1 MPYLSY
7 LQFGDPDV
15 GVDFMF
21 NIPCNPTYG
30 GLVTV
35 TLTTLSGTPDLP
47 FLLTVSAN
55 SITIQYATD
64 SDGNV
69 RTDEYPTNYNS
80 GIAAA
85 IAANPDAAALVE
97 MLVFF
102 DDINDQTPFE
112 VPQDMG
118 LVDSPGPNSNGASV
132 YVSCTGGGSTPAS
145 YIYGG

>member
-7 LQFGDPDV
+7 LQLGDPDV
-15 GVDFMF
+15 GVDLLY

-30 GLVTV
+30 GVVIV
-35 TLTTLSGTPDLP
+35 TLTTLSNTPDLP

-64 SDGNV
+64 GTGQIRV
-69 RTDEYPTNYNS
+69 DEYPTNYNS

-85 IAANPDAAALVE
+85 IAASPAAALVE

-102 DDINDQTPFE
+102 DDVNDQTPFE
-112 VPQDMG
+112 TPLTMG
-118 LVDSPGPNSNGASV
+118 LVTSPGPNSNGASV
-132 YVSCTGGGSTPAS
+132 YVSCTGGGSAPAS